1 MKFLEGLP
9 EWDNGLRQQLGQSDP
24 TGSCA
29 LKPQT
34 GLKRCDSAPRE
45 KYITTGLLHE
55 KRRFLDFWC
64 THRIARD
71 L

>member
-29 LKPQT
+29 PKPKT
-34 GLKRCDSAPRE
+34 GLERHGSGLRA
-45 KYITTGLLHE
+45 KYFRTALLPE
-55 KRRFLDFWC
+55 
-64 THRIARD
+64 
-71 L
+71 